1 MDSNKEMTIKQEL
14 VKTTSTPGWA
24 YLKQLAE
31 KLIKSKEDKALSEEE
46 ESKVVGLQ
54 RKAQAARKFLNEFL
68 NEIERSK
75 QVEPPVKQLSELI
88 ADY

>member
-1 MDSNKEMTIKQEL
+1 M
-14 VKTTSTPGWA
+14 
-24 YLKQLAE
+24 KQLADR
-31 KLIKSKEDKALSEEE
+31 LVKSKEDKALSEED

-54 RKAQAARKFLNEFL
+54 RKAQAAREFLNEFL